1 MGHEKETINEMNEQ
15 WEGRLRNYW
24 EITKYR
30 VYLLTRLI
38 DVSFYFYLLNV

>member
-15 WEGRLRNYW
+15 WEGRYW